1 MAGGY
6 VEPRRARHRAEFV
19 DGVERL
25 RIPYRRQWF
34 VFLFVPFWL
43 IMWTFG
49 GIAAMGEMAEHP
61 GGFLALWLCFWALG
75 WVYAAATLVA
85 QFGAELVS
93 VPNGDLDVSGGFGPL
108 RRTWRYRGG
117 TIRNLQSAT
126 IPDDPWGMGGMRGWQ
141 TPFWMRPR
149 AGAVRFDYGAR
160 TLYLAAG
167 VDEPEGREIVAWL
180 AKRLPRTAM
189 DLD

>member
-6 VEPRRARHRAEFV
+6 VEPGRTRHRAEFV
-19 DGVERL
+19 GGVERL

-43 IMWTFG
+43 LLWTFG
-49 GIAAMGEMAEHP
+49 GIAAIGEMAAHP
-61 GGFLALWLCFWALG
+61 NGFLAFWLCGWAAG
-75 WVYAAATLVA
+75 WVFAASMLAA

-93 VPNGDLDVSGGFGPL
+93 APNGDLEVSGGFGPV

-117 TIRNLQSAT
+117 TIRNLQSAVV
-126 IPDDPWGMGGMRGWQ
+126 PDDPWGMGMRGWQ

-149 AGAVRFDYGAR
+149 TGAVRFDYGAQ

-189 DLD
+189 ELD